1 MTSGDLKKRYDTK
14 EGQEL
19 ERELA
24 NDLRNCIIPD
34 DELLKNLGL
43 FLTPGALG
51 RIMFIQFLYDKI
63 LNKQGVI
70 AEFGCRYGQNLNL
83 FMALRGIHEPYNR
96 LRKIIGFDT
105 FSGFVETD
113 AKDNDNKKGDY
124 AVPKSYE
131 DFLETSLSKMES
143 FSPLSHLKKFEV
155 VKGDASKTVPS
166 YIGKNPHTIFSL
178 CYFDLDVYSPTK
190 DVIRAI
196 KPRLGKGTV
205 LAFDELNDEDMP
217 GETLAFLEE
226 FDVNTISISRYGP
239 SARTS
244 YVVLGE

>member
-24 NDLRNCIIPD
+24 TDLRNCVIPD

-43 FLTPGALG
+43 FLSPGALG
-51 RIMFIQFLYDKI
+51 RIMFIQFLYEKI
-63 LNKQGVI
+63 LHRQGII

-96 LRKIIGFDT
+96 LRKIVGFDT
-105 FSGFVETD
+105 FSGFVKTD
-113 AKDNDNKKGDY
+113 AKDNDNKEGDY
-124 AVPKSYE
+124 AVPQSYE
-131 DFLETSLSKMES
+131 EFLEAFLAKMEH

-155 VKGDASKTVPS
+155 IKGDASKTVPK
-166 YIGKNPHTIFSL
+166 YIEKNPHTIFSL
-178 CYFDLDVYSPTK
+178 CYFDLDVYAPTK
-190 DVIRAI
+190 DVLRSI

-205 LAFDELNDEDMP
+205 LAFDELNCPEFP
-217 GETLAFLEE
+217 GETIAVREVLGL
-226 FDVNTISISRYGP
+226 SRYALRRDP
-239 SARTS
+239 SNPLIS
-244 YVVLGE
+244 YLVVD